1 MPVENAQ
8 KSFSCRSRVK
18 AVQEGMRTIDKY
30 LVRRSVHTYD
40 GSAKY
45 KEGQKQHKYEE
56 IAL

>member
-45 KEGQKQHKYEE
+45 KEGQERK
-56 IAL
+56 